1 MLNIE
6 KNYDFLKRF
15 RQIHKPDRRTVF
27 RAAGADEI
35 MLDESWSIYCGSES
49 SNEIKRAADDLQDYL
64 FVSLGLSL
72 RLTPKIQDKCIVF
85 VNSNT
90 KVKPGAYEI
99 EVAADKI
106 VVNGDDLKGV
116 LRGGIALEDAMNLV
130 EGPYLKIQKQR
141 YEPLLKMRI
150 IHSGCAIDDFPDW
163 QLNAILH
170 AGYTAIDV
178 FVRDIDENAKHEYC
192 NITELIERAESYGL
206 DTILYN
212 YMRCFIHPEDENADK
227 VIDGIYGR
235 LFRTYPKAAGISLVG
250 ESLEFPSKDERTTGK
265 RFRESVVDGIPDN
278 RPSPGWFPCYDYP
291 LLLTKIVNSI
301 HRVKPDANIVFSTY
315 NWSYL
320 GEKEREEFLA
330 KCPKGLTVNIAYE
343 MQKKKIIDGVK
354 FSVMDYTA
362 SAAEPGEYFVS
373 EAEAVRKN
381 GLDIR
386 VCSNTGGNSWDMGA
400 APYIPV
406 PQLWLKRMRTLQ
418 KYAREYKAYY
428 FYEGH
433 HFGWWPNICND
444 LMKKLYYS
452 PESVVDD
459 EAFLKM
465 LAVRDYGDAEVVKV
479 WDLWSEALT
488 HITTSN
494 EDQYGPLRT
503 GPSYPF
509 VFQVN
514 ITRTLGAK
522 EIPFPCSPKAMMGN
536 GIIKTLYQSYE
547 AAGQSPGV
555 MRYPIDLK
563 ELATLLE
570 LWGRGLEMLE
580 KVISRIKDSRKLENA
595 ERLFALGKYI
605 FNSVR
610 TVINI
615 KKWYLTTLELKSCA
629 DPVKASALLDKL
641 IEIAA
646 VERENVIDT
655 IPYVECDS
663 RLGWEPSMEYVCD
676 KWHLEWKLRQLDFA
690 LKEIEDYRK
699 ILFE

>member
-1 MLNIE
+1 MLNVE

-15 RQIHKPDRRTVF
+15 REIHKVGRRTVF
-27 RAAGADEI
+27 RTAGSDEV
-35 MLDESWSIYCGSES
+35 MLDETWNIYLADADSIAER
-49 SNEIKRAADDLQDYL
+49 RAVDDMQDYL
-64 FVSLGLSL
+64 NVSLGISC
-72 RLTPKIQDKCIVF
+72 RIVRELTDKCIAF
-85 VNSNT
+85 VNTES
-90 KVKPGAYEI
+90 KIKSGAYELEI
-99 EVAADKI
+99 TPEKI
-106 VVNGDDLKGV
+106 TVYGDDLKGV
-116 LRGGIALEDAMNLV
+116 LRGGIALEDEMNLA
-130 EGPYLKIQKQR
+130 EGPYLKIRKQR

-150 IHSGCAIDDFPDW
+150 IHSGCGIDEFPDW

-170 AGYTAIDV
+170 AGFTAIDI

-192 NITELIERAESYGL
+192 NITDLIERAESYGL

-265 RFRESVVDGIPDN
+265 RFRESVIDGIPDN

-291 LLLTKIVNSI
+291 LLLTKIVNAI
-301 HRVKPDANIVFSTY
+301 HKVKPDANIVFSTY

-320 GEKEREEFLA
+320 GEKEREEFLS
-330 KCPKGLTVNIAYE
+330 KCPKGLTINIAYE
-343 MQKKKIIDGVK
+343 MQKKKNIDGVK

-362 SAAEPGEYFVS
+362 SVSEPGEYFVS

-386 VCSNTGGNSWDMGA
+386 VCSNTGGNAWDMGA
-400 APYIPV
+400 VPYIPV
-406 PQLWLKRMRTLQ
+406 PQLWLKRMRILQ
-418 KYAREYKAYY
+418 KYALEYKAHY

-444 LMKKLYYS
+444 LMKKLYYA
-452 PESVVDD
+452 PELPVNDD
-459 EAFLKM
+459 EFLKQ
-465 LAVRDYGDAEVVKV
+465 LAVRDFGDEKVAEV
-479 WDLWSEALT
+479 WNLWSEALT

-522 EIPFPCSPKAMMGN
+522 EIPFPCAPKAMLGN

-547 AAGQSPGV
+547 AAGQSPGI
-555 MRYPIDLK
+555 MRYPIDIK
-563 ELATLLE
+563 ELGILLD
-570 LWGRGLEMLE
+570 LWKQGCEMLE
-580 KVISRIKDSRKLENA
+580 SIISNITDKRKLENA
-595 ERLFALGKYI
+595 ERLYCLGKYI
-605 FNSVR
+605 LNSVK
-610 TVINI
+610 TVVNI

-629 DPVKASALLDKL
+629 DREKSSALLNKL
-641 IEIAA
+641 VDIADA
-646 VERENVIDT
+646 ERQNVTDTIQYVER
-655 IPYVECDS
+655 DS

-690 LKEIEDYRK
+690 LREIEDYRK